1 MEIFDNVIAQ
11 VDDYPLSMEEGR
23 CMRQDFKTE
32 RERFCEQHTQAMER
46 YEEWDFEGGPGAG
59 GEGDE

>member
-23 CMRQDFKTE
+23 CMRQGFK
-32 RERFCEQHTQAMER
+32 AMER